1 MYIRVTTV
9 YAENGTNITTRSW
22 IRKFP
27 SVFLIAFWE
36 RWEGRKELRGTIGM
50 NPKAMDL
57 DEIIGDPVRQ
67 LVSSFDPFLLS
78 HIFTSIE
85 SKK

>member
-1 MYIRVTTV
+1 MSVYIRVTTV

-50 NPKAMDL
+50 NPTPKLWIWMKSL
-57 DEIIGDPVRQ
+57 GTQ
-67 LVSSFDPFLLS
+67 LGS
-78 HIFTSIE
+78 
-85 SKK
+85 

>member
-1 MYIRVTTV
+1 MSVYIRVITV

-36 RWEGRKELRGTIGM
+36 RWEGRKEGRSWVGPL
-50 NPKAMDL
+50 
-57 DEIIGDPVRQ
+57 E
-67 LVSSFDPFLLS
+67 
-78 HIFTSIE
+78 
-85 SKK
+85 